1 MGCSLWGP
9 KELGTTER
17 LTLTYLNFFIRK
29 CSITHKSR
37 EYSIMLLLLLLLLL
51 LRRFSRV

>member
-37 EYSIMLLLLLLLLL
+37 EYSIMLLLLLLS
-51 LRRFSRV
+51 RFSRV